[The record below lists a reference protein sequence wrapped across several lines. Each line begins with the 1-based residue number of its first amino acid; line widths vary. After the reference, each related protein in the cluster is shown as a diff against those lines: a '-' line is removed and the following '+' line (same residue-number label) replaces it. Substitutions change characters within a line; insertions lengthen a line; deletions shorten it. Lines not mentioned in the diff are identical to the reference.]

1 MNKYL
6 LTTMVVMELRSGRIM
21 TKRSKAYIK
30 RKILQEREF
39 YEIRSLLGNAWAIFY
54 ILLGGRQ
61 AGKSYS
67 IIEFFIEQWIKY
79 GTPFYWLRLKPKQV
93 EKLLKNN
100 ADKLIDP
107 DLRRK
112 YNLNDLVVTS
122 PNVYVVTKRS
132 APDKNG
138 KTKVLEK
145 KLLAT
150 VLPISTFYDDKGV
163 GYFDKDYKGWYNIGV
178 DEFQREANEKNTFD
192 IMYALVN
199 QLENLVRNTKTKVRI
214 FFLGNTLQEASDVLC
229 SFNFIPEEYGRY
241 KLKKK
246 RAVID
251 YIEPSEAYKK
261 MREGSIADIL
271 MPESSTFTNKIDT
284 DYSLVYRGRLE
295 SPSYVIKFGK
305 TKDTW
310 YTIWDSNVI
319 KKYNGEKKPC
329 IAMRPYLD
337 EVFVVEQR
345 DNVIKQFDYRG
356 YMFRNLITFKQFQK
370 EIELIKPR
378 K

>member
-1 MNKYL
+1 MNKYP
-6 LTTMVVMELRSGRIM
+6 LTTMVVVERWSGRIM

-39 YEIRSLLGNAWAIFY
+39 YNIRSILGNFWAIFY

-67 IIEFFIEQWIKY
+67 IIEFFITQWIKY

-319 KKYNGEKKPC
+319 KKYNGEQKPC

>member
-6 LTTMVVMELRSGRIM
+6 LTTMVVMELWSGRIM

-39 YEIRSLLGNAWAIFY
+39 YLLRSLLGNAWAIFY

-67 IIEFFIEQWIKY
+67 IIEFFITQWLKY

>member
-6 LTTMVVMELRSGRIM
+6 LTTMVVMELWSGRIM

-39 YEIRSLLGNAWAIFY
+39 YSIRSILGNDWAIFY
-54 ILLGGRQ
+54 LLLGGRQ

-67 IIEFFIEQWIKY
+67 IIDFYIEQWLKD

-284 DYSLVYRGRLE
+284 DYSLVYRGRLS

>member
-6 LTTMVVMELRSGRIM
+6 LTTMVVMELWSGSPM

-39 YEIRSLLGNAWAIFY
+39 YSIRSILGNDWAIFY
-54 ILLGGRQ
+54 LLLGGRQ

-67 IIEFFIEQWIKY
+67 IIEFYIKEWLKD

-319 KKYNGEKKPC
+319 KKYNGEQKPC

>member
-6 LTTMVVMELRSGRIM
+6 LTTMVVMELWSGRIM

>member
-356 YMFRNLITFKQFQK
+356 CMFRNLITFKQFQK

>member
-1 MNKYL
+1 
-6 LTTMVVMELRSGRIM
+6 MELWSGRIM

-39 YEIRSLLGNAWAIFY
+39 YYLRSILGNYWAIFY

-67 IIEFFIEQWIKY
+67 IIDFFIEQWLKY

-163 GYFDKDYKGWYNIGV
+163 GYFDKDYKGWYNIGI

-251 YIEPSEAYKK
+251 YIEPSDAYKK

>member
-1 MNKYL
+1 MHKYP
-6 LTTMVVMELRSGRIM
+6 LTTLVVVERLSGRIM
-21 TKRSKAYIK
+21 TKRSRAYIK

-39 YEIRSLLGNAWAIFY
+39 YNIRSILGNFWAIFY

-67 IIEFFIEQWIKY
+67 IIEFFIQQWIKY

-112 YNLNDLVVTS
+112 YNLTDLVVTS

-284 DYSLVYRGRLE
+284 DYSLVYRGRLS

-319 KKYNGEKKPC
+319 KKYNGEQKPC

-337 EVFVVEQR
+337 EVFVIEQR

>member
-1 MNKYL
+1 
-6 LTTMVVMELRSGRIM
+6 MVVVERLSGSPM

-39 YEIRSLLGNAWAIFY
+39 YSIRSILGNDWAIFY

-67 IIEFFIEQWIKY
+67 IIDFYIEQWLKD

-150 VLPISTFYDDKGV
+150 VLPISTFYDDKGI
-163 GYFDKDYKGWYNIGV
+163 GYYDKDYKGWYNIGV

>member
-1 MNKYL
+1 MHKYP
-6 LTTMVVMELRSGRIM
+6 LTTLVVVERLSGRIM

-39 YEIRSLLGNAWAIFY
+39 YSIRSILGNDWAIFY
-54 ILLGGRQ
+54 LLLGGRQ

-67 IIEFFIEQWIKY
+67 IIDFYIEQWLKD

-112 YNLNDLVVTS
+112 YNLTDLVVTS

-251 YIEPSEAYKK
+251 YIEPSDAYKK

-284 DYSLVYRGRLE
+284 DYSLVYRGRLS

>member
-6 LTTMVVMELRSGRIM
+6 LTTMVVMELWSGRIM

-30 RKILQEREF
+30 RKILREREF
-39 YEIRSLLGNAWAIFY
+39 YLLRSLLGNAWAIFY

-67 IIEFFIEQWIKY
+67 IIEFFITQWIKY

>member
-6 LTTMVVMELRSGRIM
+6 LTTMVVMELWSGRIM

-39 YEIRSLLGNAWAIFY
+39 YYLRSILGNYWAIFY

-67 IIEFFIEQWIKY
+67 IIEFFIEQWLKY

>member
-6 LTTMVVMELRSGRIM
+6 LTTMVVMELWSGRIM

-39 YEIRSLLGNAWAIFY
+39 YSIRSILGNDWAIFY
-54 ILLGGRQ
+54 LLLGGRQ

-67 IIEFFIEQWIKY
+67 IIDFYIEQWLKD

-112 YNLNDLVVTS
+112 YNLTDLVVTS

-284 DYSLVYRGRLE
+284 DYSLVYRGRLS